1 MVTTEP
7 QSIWSRLLPARFSRR
22 GPVLPVVK
30 LHGTIGLGSP
40 LRPGLSLDTVNAT
53 LERAFSYRG
62 APAVLLAINSPG
74 GSAVQSALIHNR
86 VRQLAE
92 QKNVKVITFCEDVAA
107 SGGYWL
113 ATAGDEIYADH
124 ASIVGSIG
132 VIYAG
137 FGFVEALNRLG
148 VERRVHTAGGS
159 KMMLD
164 PFQPQRKEDVKRLQ
178 TMQAD
183 IHEVFKTLVK
193 TRRDGRLKAK
203 DDELFS
209 GAFWSGGQALELGLV
224 DGLGSLHDV
233 VKEKFGVD
241 AVLKSVTRSGGWL
254 RRLRM
259 PPQVTDPWS
268 RNTASG
274 HLAAGL
280 ADDLI
285 EALEARA
292 LWKRFGL

>member
-7 QSIWSRLLPARFSRR
+7 RSILSRLLPARFTRR

-30 LHGTIGLGSP
+30 LHGTIGVGSP
-40 LRPGLSLDTVNAT
+40 LRPGLNLDAVNSS
-53 LERAFSYRG
+53 LERAFSYRNV
-62 APAVLLAINSPG
+62 PAVLLSVNSPG

-92 QKNVKVITFCEDVAA
+92 QKNVKVISFCEDVAA

-132 VIYAG
+132 VLYAG

-148 VERRVHTAGGS
+148 VERRVHTAGES

-164 PFQPQRKEDVKRLQ
+164 PFQPQREDDVERLK

-193 TRRDGRLKAK
+193 TRRDGRLKAE
-203 DDELFS
+203 DSELFS
-209 GAFWSGGQALELGLV
+209 GAFWSGGQALQIGLV
-224 DGLGSLHDV
+224 DGLGSLHAV
-233 VKEKFGVD
+233 VKEKFGAD
-241 AVLKSVTRSGGWL
+241 AVLKQVTRSAGWMRWL
-254 RRLRM
+254 RF
-259 PPQVTDPWS
+259 PPQVAGS
-268 RNTASG
+268 RSG

-280 ADDLI
+280 ADELI
-285 EALEARA
+285 ETLEARA
-292 LWKRFGL
+292 LWQRFGL

>member
-1 MVTTEP
+1 MTTTASP
-7 QSIWSRLLPARFSRR
+7 SFWSSLLPARFTRR
-22 GPVLPVVK
+22 GPLLPVVK
-30 LHGTIGLGSP
+30 LHGTIGVGSP
-40 LRPGLSLDTVNAT
+40 LRPALNLDTVNTT

-62 APAVLLAINSPG
+62 VPAVLLAINSPG

-92 QKNVKVITFCEDVAA
+92 QRKVKVITFCEDVAA

-124 ASIVGSIG
+124 ASLVGSIG
-132 VIYAG
+132 VLYAG

-164 PFQPQRKEDVKRLQ
+164 PFQPQREEDVARLQ

-183 IHEVFKTLVK
+183 IHEVFKTLVR
-193 TRRDGRLKAK
+193 TRRDGRLKAG
-203 DDELFS
+203 DEELFS
-209 GAFWSGGQALELGLV
+209 GAFWSGGQALQLGLV

-233 VKEKFGVD
+233 VKEKFGAE
-241 AVLKSVTRSGGWL
+241 AVLKPVSRPGGWM
-254 RRLRM
+254 RRLRV
-259 PPQVTDPWS
+259 PPQVNSD
-268 RNTASG
+268 RSG

-292 LWKRFGL
+292 LWQRFGL

>member
-1 MVTTEP
+1 MVTTETR
-7 QSIWSRLLPARFSRR
+7 SLFSRLLPARFTRR
-22 GPVLPVVK
+22 GPVLPLVK
-30 LHGTIGLGSP
+30 LHGTIGVGSP
-40 LRPGLSLDTVNAT
+40 LRPGLNLDMVNSS
-53 LERAFSYRG
+53 LERAFSYRNV
-62 APAVLLAINSPG
+62 PAVLLSINSPG

-86 VRQLAE
+86 VRQLA
-92 QKNVKVITFCEDVAA
+92 KRRKVKVISFCEDVAA

-132 VIYAG
+132 VVYAS
-137 FGFVEALNRLG
+137 FGFVEALDRLG
-148 VERRVHTAGGS
+148 VERRVHTAGKS

-164 PFQPQRKEDVKRLQ
+164 PFQPQRTEDVARLKD
-178 TMQAD
+178 MQAD
-183 IHEVFKTLVK
+183 IHETFKALVR
-193 TRRDGRLKAK
+193 TRRDGKLKVE

-209 GAFWSGGQALELGLV
+209 GAFWSGGQAREIGLV

-233 VKEKFGVD
+233 VTEKFGPE
-241 AVLKSVTRSGGWL
+241 AVLRPVARSAGWM

-259 PPQVTDPWS
+259 PPQVASP
-268 RNTASG
+268 RSG

-280 ADDLI
+280 ADEVI

-292 LWKRFGL
+292 LWQRFGL

>member
-7 QSIWSRLLPARFSRR
+7 RSILSRLLPARFTRR

-30 LHGTIGLGSP
+30 LHGTIGVGSP
-40 LRPGLSLDTVNAT
+40 LRPGLNLDMVNSN
-53 LERAFSYRG
+53 LERAFSYRNV
-62 APAVLLAINSPG
+62 PAVLLSINSPG

-92 QKNVKVITFCEDVAA
+92 QKNVKVISFCEDVAA

-132 VIYAG
+132 VLYAG

-148 VERRVHTAGGS
+148 VERRVHTAGES

-164 PFQPQRKEDVKRLQ
+164 PFQPQREDDVERLKA
-178 TMQAD
+178 MQAD

-193 TRRDGRLKAK
+193 TRREGRLKAE
-203 DDELFS
+203 DSELFS
-209 GAFWSGGQALELGLV
+209 GAFWSGGQALEIGLV
-224 DGLGSLHDV
+224 DGLGSLHAV
-233 VKEKFGVD
+233 VKEKFGPD
-241 AVLKSVTRSGGWL
+241 AVLKQVTRSAGWMRWL
-254 RRLRM
+254 RF
-259 PPQVTDPWS
+259 PPQVAGS
-268 RNTASG
+268 RSG

-280 ADDLI
+280 ADELI
-285 EALEARA
+285 ETLDARA
-292 LWKRFGL
+292 LWQRFGL

>member
-1 MVTTEP
+1 MVTTQP
-7 QSIWSRLLPARFSRR
+7 RSILSRLLPARFVRR
-22 GPVLPVVK
+22 GPVLPLVK
-30 LHGTIGLGSP
+30 LHGTIGVGSP
-40 LRPGLSLDTVNAT
+40 LRPGLNLDMVNSS
-53 LERAFSYRG
+53 LERAFSYRS

-86 VRQLAE
+86 VRQLAAE
-92 QKNVKVITFCEDVAA
+92 KNVKVISFCEDVAA

-137 FGFVEALNRLG
+137 FGFVEALDRLG
-148 VERRVHTAGGS
+148 VERRVHTAGKS

-164 PFQPQRKEDVKRLQ
+164 PFQPQREDDVARLQ

-193 TRRDGRLKAK
+193 TRRDGRLKAE

-209 GAFWSGGQALELGLV
+209 GAFWSGGQARQLGLV
-224 DGLGSLHDV
+224 DGLGNLHEV
-233 VKEKFGVD
+233 VKEKFGPE
-241 AVLKSVTRSGGWL
+241 AVLRPVTRSGGWI

-259 PPQVTDPWS
+259 PPQVAAP
-268 RNTASG
+268 RSG

-280 ADDLI
+280 ADELI
-285 EALEARA
+285 ETLEARA
-292 LWKRFGL
+292 LWQRFGL

>member
-1 MVTTEP
+1 MVTT
-7 QSIWSRLLPARFSRR
+7 SFWSRLLPARFGRR
-22 GPVLPVVK
+22 VPVLPVVK
-30 LHGTIGLGSP
+30 LHGTIGLGSS
-40 LRPGLSLDTVNAT
+40 LRPALSLDSVNPA

-62 APAVLLAINSPG
+62 VPAVLLAVNSPG

-92 QKNVKVITFCEDVAA
+92 QKKVKVITFCEDVAA

-132 VIYAG
+132 VLYAS

-148 VERRVHTAGGS
+148 VERRVHTAGKS

-164 PFQPQRKEDVKRLQ
+164 PFQPQRKDDVARLK

-183 IHEVFKTLVK
+183 IHEVFRTLVK
-193 TRRDGRLKAK
+193 TRRDGKLKA
-203 DDELFS
+203 DDEELFS
-209 GAFWSGGQALELGLV
+209 GAFWSGGQALRLGLV

-233 VKEKFGVD
+233 VKDKFGAEAIV
-241 AVLKSVTRSGGWL
+241 KPISRPSSWMRWL
-254 RRLRM
+254 RV
-259 PPQVTDPWS
+259 PPRVES
-268 RNTASG
+268 GRSG

-280 ADDLI
+280 AEELI

-292 LWKRFGL
+292 LWQRFGL

>member
-7 QSIWSRLLPARFSRR
+7 PSFWSRLLPARFRRR

-30 LHGTIGLGSP
+30 LTGTIGVGSP
-40 LRPGLSLDTVNAT
+40 FRPGLSLDTVNST

-86 VRQLAE
+86 IRQLAD
-92 QKNVKVITFCEDVAA
+92 QRKVKVIAFCEDVAA

-113 ATAGDEIYADH
+113 ASAGDEIYADH

-132 VIYAG
+132 VLYAG
-137 FGFVEALNRLG
+137 FGFVEALDRLG
-148 VERRVHTAGGS
+148 VERRVHTAGES

-164 PFQPQRKEDVKRLQ
+164 PFQPQRPDDVARLK

-183 IHEVFKTLVK
+183 IHQVFKTLVK
-193 TRRDGRLKAK
+193 TRRDGRLKAE
-203 DDELFS
+203 DEELFS

-233 VKEKFGVD
+233 VRQKFGDD
-241 AVLKSVTRSGGWL
+241 AVLKAVTRSGSWM

-259 PPQVTDPWS
+259 PPQVAGPMAGHA
-268 RNTASG
+268 ASG
-274 HLAAGL
+274 HLAAGVV
-280 ADDLI
+280 DGLI
-285 EALEARA
+285 DALEARA
-292 LWKRFGL
+292 LWRRFGL

>member
-7 QSIWSRLLPARFSRR
+7 RSILSRLLPARFTRR

-30 LHGTIGLGSP
+30 LHGTIGVGSP
-40 LRPGLSLDTVNAT
+40 LRPGLNLDAVNSS
-53 LERAFSYRG
+53 LERAFSYRNV
-62 APAVLLAINSPG
+62 PAVLLSVNSPG

-92 QKNVKVITFCEDVAA
+92 QKNVKVISFCEDVAA

-132 VIYAG
+132 VLYAG

-148 VERRVHTAGGS
+148 VERRVHTAGES

-164 PFQPQRKEDVKRLQ
+164 PFQPQREDDVERLK

-193 TRRDGRLKAK
+193 TRRAGRLKAE
-203 DDELFS
+203 DAELFS
-209 GAFWSGGQALELGLV
+209 GAFWSGGQALQIGLV
-224 DGLGSLHDV
+224 DGLGSLHAV
-233 VKEKFGVD
+233 VKEKFGAD
-241 AVLKSVTRSGGWL
+241 AVLKQVTRSAGWMRWL
-254 RRLRM
+254 RF
-259 PPQVTDPWS
+259 PPQVAGAP
-268 RNTASG
+268 SG

-280 ADDLI
+280 ADELI
-285 EALEARA
+285 ETLEARA
-292 LWKRFGL
+292 LWQRFGL

>member
-7 QSIWSRLLPARFSRR
+7 RSILSRLLPARFTRR

-30 LHGTIGLGSP
+30 LHGTIGVGSP
-40 LRPGLSLDTVNAT
+40 LRPGLNLDAVNSS
-53 LERAFSYRG
+53 LERAFSYRNV
-62 APAVLLAINSPG
+62 PAVLLSVNSPG

-92 QKNVKVITFCEDVAA
+92 QKNVKVISFCEDVAA

-132 VIYAG
+132 VLYAG

-148 VERRVHTAGGS
+148 VERRVHTAGES

-164 PFQPQRKEDVKRLQ
+164 PFQPQREDDVERLK

-193 TRRDGRLKAK
+193 TRRAGRLKAE
-203 DDELFS
+203 DAELFS
-209 GAFWSGGQALELGLV
+209 GAFWSGGQALQIGLV
-224 DGLGSLHDV
+224 DGLGSLHAV
-233 VKEKFGVD
+233 VKEKFGAD
-241 AVLKSVTRSGGWL
+241 AVLKQVTRSAGWMRWL
-254 RRLRM
+254 RF
-259 PPQVTDPWS
+259 PPQVAGA
-268 RNTASG
+268 RSG

-280 ADDLI
+280 ADELI
-285 EALEARA
+285 ETLEARA
-292 LWKRFGL
+292 LWQRFGL

>member
-1 MVTTEP
+1 MVTTE
-7 QSIWSRLLPARFSRR
+7 SRSVWSRLLPARFTRG

-40 LRPGLSLDTVNAT
+40 LRPGLNLDAVNAT

-92 QKNVKVITFCEDVAA
+92 QKNVQVITFCEDVAA

-113 ATAGDEIYADH
+113 ASAGDEIYADH

-137 FGFVEALNRLG
+137 FGFVEALDRLG
-148 VERRVHTAGGS
+148 VERRVHTAGKS

-164 PFQPQRKEDVKRLQ
+164 PFQPQREDDVARLKD
-178 TMQAD
+178 MQAD

-193 TRRDGRLKAK
+193 TRRKDRLKAD

-209 GAFWSGGQALELGLV
+209 GAFWSGNQARQLGLV

-233 VKEKFGVD
+233 VRQKFGAE
-241 AVLKSVTRSGGWL
+241 AVLRPVTRSAGWI
-254 RRLRM
+254 RRMRM
-259 PPQVTDPWS
+259 PPQLG
-268 RNTASG
+268 RGESG
-274 HLAAGL
+274 HLAASV
-280 ADDLI
+280 ADELI
-285 EALEARA
+285 HALEARA
-292 LWKRFGL
+292 LWQRFGL

>member
-1 MVTTEP
+1 MVTTETR
-7 QSIWSRLLPARFSRR
+7 SIWSRWLPARFSRR
-22 GPVLPVVK
+22 GPLLPVIK
-30 LHGTIGLGSP
+30 LHGTIGVGSP
-40 LRPGLSLDTVNAT
+40 LRPGLNLDTVNAA
-53 LERAFSYRG
+53 LERAFSYRNV
-62 APAVLLAINSPG
+62 PAVLLAINSPG

-86 VRQLAE
+86 VRQLA
-92 QKNVKVITFCEDVAA
+92 KHRGVKVISFCEDVAA

-137 FGFVEALNRLG
+137 FGFVEALDRLG
-148 VERRVHTAGGS
+148 VERRVHTAGDS

-164 PFQPQRKEDVKRLQ
+164 PFQPQREDDVARLK

-193 TRRDGRLKAK
+193 TRRDGRLKA
-203 DDELFS
+203 DDGELFS
-209 GAFWSGGQALELGLV
+209 GAFWSGGQALQLGLV

-233 VKEKFGVD
+233 VREKFGAE
-241 AVLKSVTRSGGWL
+241 AVLKPVTRSGSWM
-254 RRLRM
+254 RRLRL
-259 PPQVTDPWS
+259 PPQVAS
-268 RNTASG
+268 GRSG

-292 LWKRFGL
+292 LWQRFGL

>member
-7 QSIWSRLLPARFSRR
+7 RSILSRLLPARFTRR

-30 LHGTIGLGSP
+30 LHGTIGVGSP
-40 LRPGLSLDTVNAT
+40 LRPGLNLDMVNSN
-53 LERAFSYRG
+53 LERAFSYRNV
-62 APAVLLAINSPG
+62 PAVLLSINSPG

-92 QKNVKVITFCEDVAA
+92 QKNVKVISFCEDVAA

-132 VIYAG
+132 VLYAG

-148 VERRVHTAGGS
+148 VERRVHTAGES

-164 PFQPQRKEDVKRLQ
+164 PFQPQREDDVERLK

-193 TRRDGRLKAK
+193 TRREGRLKAE
-203 DDELFS
+203 DSELFS
-209 GAFWSGGQALELGLV
+209 GAFWSGGQALQIGLV
-224 DGLGSLHDV
+224 DGLGSLHAV
-233 VKEKFGVD
+233 VKEKFGAD
-241 AVLKSVTRSGGWL
+241 AVLKPVSKSAGWM
-254 RRLRM
+254 RRLRF
-259 PPQVTDPWS
+259 PPQVAGS
-268 RNTASG
+268 RSG

-280 ADDLI
+280 ADELI
-285 EALEARA
+285 ETLEARA
-292 LWKRFGL
+292 LWQRFGL